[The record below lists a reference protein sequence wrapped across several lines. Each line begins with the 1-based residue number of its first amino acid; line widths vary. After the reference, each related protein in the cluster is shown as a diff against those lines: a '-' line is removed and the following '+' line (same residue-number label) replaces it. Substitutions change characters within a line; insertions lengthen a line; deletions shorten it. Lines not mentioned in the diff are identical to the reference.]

1 MRTTPLRWYPA
12 LCACLIGTLP
22 VTITAQHLAPPTRS
36 AARAGLSAIP
46 MTETAPGEQLALRV
60 RGWQEAERAKET
72 DGGQWLKGG
81 LIGAAIMGGGGYA
94 LLNGANGLSDNSWSQ
109 WEIVR
114 GSAILA
120 GLGFVIGSLIGSGF
134 EK

>member
-12 LCACLIGTLP
+12 LCACLIGMLP
-22 VTITAQHLAPPTRS
+22 VTVTAQHLAPPTRS

-46 MTETAPGEQLALRV
+46 MTESAPGEQLARQV
-60 RGWQEAERAKET
+60 SGWQEAERAKET

-81 LIGAAIMGGGGYA
+81 IIGAVILGAGGYA
-94 LLNGANGLSDNSWSQ
+94 LASIADGISDDSYSQ
-109 WEIVR
+109 WQLIGYSTVF
-114 GSAILA
+114 AA
-120 GLGFVIGSLIGSGF
+120 LGFVIGSLIGSGF

>member
-1 MRTTPLRWYPA
+1 
-12 LCACLIGTLP
+12 
-22 VTITAQHLAPPTRS
+22 
-36 AARAGLSAIP
+36 
-46 MTETAPGEQLALRV
+46 
-60 RGWQEAERAKET
+60 
-72 DGGQWLKGG
+72 
-81 LIGAAIMGGGGYA
+81 MGGGGYA

>member
-1 MRTTPLRWYPA
+1 MRAASLRWYPA
-12 LCACLIGTLP
+12 LCACLIGMLP

-36 AARAGLSAIP
+36 AARSGLSAISTTKSAP
-46 MTETAPGEQLALRV
+46 TAQLALQV
-60 RGWQEAERAKET
+60 SGWQEAERAKET
-72 DGGQWLKGG
+72 DGGQWVKGG